1 MTLITKACQSIIIPS
16 FYFSGE
22 GVAISVEDVDVRHAI
37 RSTPNR
43 STSNLATN
51 DEDLRWADGEGSNVT
66 PWSEGVAGEFDQYPL
81 RSCFATI
88 QQAFCVQLLDR
99 VEEVF
104 WFIIPCISPSKS
116 VDVVTLLAGTIQTP
130 FVL

>member
-1 MTLITKACQSIIIPS
+1 MTLVTKTCQSITIP
-16 FYFSGE
+16 FFNFSGE

-37 RSTPNR
+37 SI

-66 PWSEGVAGEFDQYPL
+66 PWSEGVAGEFDQYPF

-88 QQAFCVQLLDR
+88 QQAFCVQLLD
-99 VEEVF
+99 
-104 WFIIPCISPSKS
+104 C
-116 VDVVTLLAGTIQTP
+116 VDQ
-130 FVL
+130 F